1 MLSAADSDGDR
12 GEYRVRF
19 ANGSLLL
26 GSDIGSRHFAAVSC
40 VALQLREQCLWLL
53 PLRQGAGGQLLKWS
67 SARGDRAL
75 PLAAQLRD
83 WGIDEQRLGEC
94 PACWDKQAL
103 GLCIQ
108 LPPTTEAKSGQ

>member
-40 VALQLREQCLWLL
+40 VALQLREQCL
-53 PLRQGAGGQLLKWS
+53 
-67 SARGDRAL
+67 
-75 PLAAQLRD
+75 
-83 WGIDEQRLGEC
+83 
-94 PACWDKQAL
+94 
-103 GLCIQ
+103 
-108 LPPTTEAKSGQ
+108 